1 MADTVKEL
9 FNKKFTTSEITSG
22 TTFSVTTDAN
32 TAYVIKDIQSNQS
45 ATSIG
50 KVNATASIGLT
61 SDFSASPSKFTD
73 LGTIASASV
82 EGASGSEIMDAS
94 STFSIRV
101 SAQTIAFKD
110 IVQSQFSYN
119 AANNV
124 TEVSAITPTV
134 DNQTENALTPAID
147 TQTGSIGSHFDNTL
161 AGGGAWGQRRFL
173 VTNPHTNISIAV
185 FIKNDGNS
193 SHVLYLGGYSPFANY
208 FAGGNSYKP
217 YTPDGRFI
225 YSVKDTNTLRFHD
238 LKGESARNPVTE
250 EHGTVTLKNAAGTT
264 MGLPQ
269 NNTTYPKQSLS
280 YFTDNGK
287 RNMLISPS
295 YNKGLYW
302 YELPDYDDTDGTA
315 LSSVPPTTNF
325 YQLGNYNWTSNTS
338 SGPNSNRA
346 SVPYIMNSYSSSNS
360 VNNWYIGTT
369 ASSTTKRVLIFQNGD
384 TTNTGNRLF
393 FMIADTG
400 TLSQTSNNTTSNLAY
415 ALSEAE
421 LTSTL
426 GWKASSSIWSELN
439 SITGYVQCSNFKSG
453 TGSAAEWGTE
463 SEFWL
468 DQDIL
473 YFTNVAANEAG
484 EGPIIA
490 WNLKTHAVSAVITW
504 AQFKDSSNN
513 ALDFPGV
520 AAGHTNMPAHNVFV
534 RTPTT
539 TETNARTYTKAPSL
553 QVRVTAIKEDR
564 S

>member
-22 TTFSVTTDAN
+22 TTYNFTSDAN

-45 ATSIG
+45 ASSIG
-50 KVNATASIGLT
+50 KVSATASIGLT

-73 LGTIASASV
+73 LGTIASATV

-101 SAQTIAFKD
+101 PAQAIAFKD
-110 IVQSQFSYN
+110 IVQSQTSYVSSTN
-119 AANNV
+119 ATTV
-124 TEVSAITPTV
+124 EGITPTV
-134 DNQTENALTPAID
+134 DNQTETVLTPAIN
-147 TQTGSIGSHFDNTL
+147 TQTQFGTNFTSNVLS
-161 AGGGAWGQRRFL
+161 GGGAWGQKRFF
-173 VTNPHTNISIAV
+173 VTNPHTNVNLAV
-185 FIKNDGNS
+185 LIKNDANS
-193 SHVLYLGGYSPFANY
+193 SHVLALGGYGNTTNY
-208 FAGGNSYKP
+208 FAGGNSYYP
-217 YTPDGRFI
+217 YTTDGRFV
-225 YSVKDTNTLRFHD
+225 YSIKDTNTLRFHD
-238 LKGESARNPVTE
+238 LKGESARNPSNQ
-250 EHGTVTLKNAAGTT
+250 EHGTITLKNAAGTQL
-264 MGLPQ
+264 GLPQ
-269 NNTTYPKQSLS
+269 ANTTYPKQSLS

-287 RNMLISPS
+287 RNLLISPS

-302 YELPDYDDTDGTA
+302 YELPDYDDTSATA
-315 LSSVPPTTNF
+315 LSNVPPTTNF
-325 YQLGNYNWTSNTS
+325 YQLGNYNWGSNTS

-393 FMIADTG
+393 FMIADTE
-400 TLSQTSNNTTSNLAY
+400 TLPQTSNNTNSSMGY

-439 SITGYVQCSNFKSG
+439 SITGYVQCSQFKSG

-504 AQFKDSSNN
+504 AQFKDSGNN
-513 ALDFPGV
+513 ALDFPG
-520 AAGHTNMPAHNVFV
+520 AGESNMPAHNVFV

>member
-1 MADTVKEL
+1 MADQIKEL
-9 FNKKFTTSEITSG
+9 FNKKFTTTEITSG
-22 TTFSVTTDAN
+22 TTFNFTTDSN
-32 TAYVIKDIQSNQS
+32 TAFVIKDIQSNQS
-45 ATSIG
+45 AASIG
-50 KVNATASIGLT
+50 KVSATASIGLT

-73 LGTIASASV
+73 LGTIASATV

-101 SAQTIAFKD
+101 PAQAIAFKD
-110 IVQSQFSYN
+110 IVQSQTSYVSSTN
-119 AANNV
+119 ATTV
-124 TEVSAITPTV
+124 EGITPTV
-134 DNQTENALTPAID
+134 DNQSETALTPSPN
-147 TQTGSIGSHFDNTL
+147 TQTSFGSHYANAL
-161 AGGGAWGQRRFL
+161 AGGGAWGQKRFFAFN
-173 VTNPHTNISIAV
+173 THTNTGRAV
-185 FIKNDGNS
+185 MIKNDGNS
-193 SHVLYLGGYSPFANY
+193 SHVLYVGGYSPFANY
-208 FAGGNSYKP
+208 FAGGHSYYP
-217 YTPDGRFI
+217 YTTDGRFVYNI
-225 YSVKDTNTLRFHD
+225 KDTNTLRFHD
-238 LKGESARNPVTE
+238 LKGESARNPATE
-250 EHGTVTLKNAAGTT
+250 EHGTVTLKNAAGTQ

-269 NNTTYPKQSLS
+269 NNSSYPKQSLS

-287 RNMLISPS
+287 RNILISPR
-295 YNKGLYW
+295 YDKGLYW
-302 YELPDYDDTDGTA
+302 YELPDYDDTSGTA

-346 SVPYIMNSYSSSNS
+346 SVPYIMNSYSSSAS
-360 VNNWYIGTT
+360 TNNWYIGTT

-393 FMIADTG
+393 FMIADTEN
-400 TLSQTSNNTTSNLAY
+400 LSQTSNNTTSNMAY

-421 LTSTL
+421 LSSTL
-426 GWKASSSIWSELN
+426 GWKASSSIFSELN

-504 AQFKDSSNN
+504 AQFKDSGNN
-513 ALDFPGV
+513 ALDFPG
-520 AAGHTNMPAHNVFV
+520 AGGSNMPAHNVFV

-553 QVRVTAIKEDR
+553 QVRATAIKEDR